1 MPKVRSST
9 THIPRLDDLT
19 LAQFLA
25 EHGPDAMLDALADA
39 LRPAEPPR
47 ATDWWPEPVDRDEV
61 DRLRAG
67 ISALTEQERI
77 EGAGA
82 MAVAL
87 VEVLA
92 EIVADTAGPRWYAPA
107 LLNLIPA
114 MKQEVLVA
122 MQTGDKQP
130 N

>member
-1 MPKVRSST
+1 MNDVNKIHEGP
-9 THIPRLDDLT
+9 

-39 LRPAEPPR
+39 LCPAEPPR

-61 DRLRAG
+61 DRLKAG

-114 MKQEVLVA
+114 IMQEVLLA